1 MSKIFSSHPFSKKK
15 TQTSTLDPALRPQH
29 PQPCQ
34 PRGPLVRN
42 LRQDLE
48 GRHHIEMVLQEL
60 RHGAVGLLA
69 LLGQLH
75 REVLGTTQASNE
87 RQVKARAIVGEV
99 TLNTSYFLRK

>member
-1 MSKIFSSHPFSKKK
+1 MSKILSPHPFLKKA
-15 TQTSTLDPALRPQH
+15 QTSTTDPALRPQ
-29 PQPCQ
+29 
-34 PRGPLVRN
+34 PLPSPFVRN

-87 RQVKARAIVGEV
+87 QQKDGPLVKS
-99 TLNTSYFLRK
+99 L